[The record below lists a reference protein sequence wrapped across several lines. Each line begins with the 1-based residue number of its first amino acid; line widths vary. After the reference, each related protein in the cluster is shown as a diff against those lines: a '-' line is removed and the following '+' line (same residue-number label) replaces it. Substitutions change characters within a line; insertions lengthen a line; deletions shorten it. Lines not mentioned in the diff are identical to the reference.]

1 MADPPSDSPEL
12 TRALQVVTQNLL
24 YPAIGND
31 STQPKW
37 VPLAGSCWFHNS
49 DSILSKRKRPLDPE
63 DTEND
68 VLGDASNTM
77 SKNYCSFG
85 RIYSRQASPF
95 NTIDSVVNF
104 GIKHEAADDDSDI
117 EPTTLTTQ

>member
-1 MADPPSDSPEL
+1 MADPPSDSTEL
-12 TRALQVVTQNLL
+12 TRALQVVAQNLL

-37 VPLAGSCWFHNS
+37 VLGSCRSHNS
-49 DSILSKRKRPLDPE
+49 DSFLSKCKCPLDPE
-63 DTEND
+63 DKEND
-68 VLGDASNTM
+68 VLGDVSDNM

-85 RIYSRQASPF
+85 HIYSRQASPF

-104 GIKHEAADDDSDI
+104 GIKHEATDNDSDI
-117 EPTTLTTQ
+117 ETTLTTQ